1 MQVLLANKLNR
12 SLKMLLNSGE
22 FTTCISDGMFVVAIN
37 QESNWSQDGGHTFE
51 DVTNSFELGRA
62 QAMAL
67 IDELEGYIKK
77 TA

>member
-1 MQVLLANKLNR
+1 
-12 SLKMLLNSGE
+12 MLLNSGE
-22 FTTCISDGMFVVAIN
+22 FTTYIIDGMFVVAIN
-37 QESNWSQDGGHTFE
+37 QESNWSQDGGYTFE

-67 IDELEGYIKK
+67 IDELEDYIKK